1 MVISGDPLQ
10 ASRTNVRNG
19 NSGLLHAMERLTNM
33 DRVGIIKFSEEDIV
47 RNDILL
53 NIYKKWKD

>member
-10 ASRTNVRNG
+10 AYRGEVKKG
-19 NSGLLHAMERLTNM
+19 NSGLLH
-33 DRVGIIKFSEEDIV
+33 GIEKLSEIDGIGVVKFSDEDIV

-53 NIYKKWKD
+53 EIYNKWRA